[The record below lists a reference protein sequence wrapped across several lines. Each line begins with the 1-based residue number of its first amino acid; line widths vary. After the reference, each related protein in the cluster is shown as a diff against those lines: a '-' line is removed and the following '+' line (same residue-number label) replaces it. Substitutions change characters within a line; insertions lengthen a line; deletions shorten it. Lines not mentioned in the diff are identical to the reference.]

1 VTILLTIFY
10 VLVCFFLIG
19 VVLLQQGKGADLAG
33 AFGGGGSQTAFGPRS
48 GPTLMH
54 KLTTGSFVLFI
65 VLSMALAI
73 MSGKR
78 ARSVM
83 EDVGTVKAT
92 PVTAPAAPAEEP
104 PAPAAGDA
112 VSETVPESTGP
123 AEESAAESKAEAPA
137 AAEQE
142 APASGHEK
150 QAPAGAN

>member
-1 VTILLTIFY
+1 LTIFY

-73 MSGKR
+73 MHGKR
-78 ARSVM
+78 ARPVM
-83 EDVGTVKAT
+83 EHVSTKKPAAT
-92 PVTAPAAPAEEP
+92 QKAPAKEAPATKE
-104 PAPAAGDA
+104 A
-112 VSETVPESTGP
+112 
-123 AEESAAESKAEAPA
+123 APA
-137 AAEQE
+137 AANDASATTQKEA
-142 APASGHEK
+142 APAAAAAAQK
-150 QAPAGAN
+150 AQAAQKNAPANAEEKPAPAKAK

>member
-1 VTILLTIFY
+1 MVLLLTIFY

-73 MSGKR
+73 MHGRR

-83 EDVGTVKAT
+83 EHVSTKK
-92 PVTAPAAPAEEP
+92 PVAAKTTEKPAAKEAAPAAKTESTAAKQEEASKPAAEP
-104 PAPAAGDA
+104 KPAPAKDQQ
-112 VSETVPESTGP
+112 P
-123 AEESAAESKAEAPA
+123 AQKAPA
-137 AAEQE
+137 
-142 APASGHEK
+142 K
-150 QAPAGAN
+150 TK

>member
-1 VTILLTIFY
+1 MTLFLTIFY

-54 KLTTGSFVLFI
+54 RLTTGSFILFI

-73 MSGKR
+73 MHGKR

-83 EDVGTVKAT
+83 EHVSTTRPT
-92 PVTAPAAPAEEP
+92 PAASQPAPAEEP
-104 PAPAAGDA
+104 SAPAAKAG
-112 VSETVPESTGP
+112 SMETKQEAAP
-123 AEESAAESKAEAPA
+123 AGEQKAPA
-137 AAEQE
+137 AAEQKAQVAGQE
-142 APASGHEK
+142 KSAPAKAE
-150 QAPAGAN
+150 